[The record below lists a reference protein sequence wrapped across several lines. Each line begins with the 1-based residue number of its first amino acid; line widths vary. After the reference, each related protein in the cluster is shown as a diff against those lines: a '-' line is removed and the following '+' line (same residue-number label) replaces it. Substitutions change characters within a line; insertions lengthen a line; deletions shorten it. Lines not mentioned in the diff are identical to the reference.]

1 MKHRIQFLTTLI
13 ALSLFATA
21 AQAHTSIWP
30 RQSVQGAT
38 EKYTIRIPTEGK
50 VATVG
55 VEVEVPPG
63 VIVETLQVPAGY
75 TYELRRQD
83 DRIAAITYRLNIK
96 PGEFLEVGLVARN
109 PRQGT
114 ELLWTL
120 RQRYADGTVEDFTR
134 TANGPRPTALIRLTP
149 RPN

>member
-1 MKHRIQFLTTLI
+1 MKYRILMLT
-13 ALSLFATA
+13 ALTSLPLLDGV

-55 VEVEVPPG
+55 VDVEVPAG

-75 TYELRRQD
+75 TYEVRRQD
-83 DRIAAITYRLNIK
+83 DRIAAITYRVNIK